1 MDKILVTGGNALKG
15 KVRIVGAKNAALP
28 LMTACLLT
36 EDELTFSNVP
46 HLSDITSMVHL
57 LAQHGVQVTM
67 EGDNQGDGHKGRV
80 LSLQAKKITSSVAPY
95 EIVRK
100 MRASILAL
108 GPLLARHGEAYISLP
123 GGCAIGARPVDLH
136 IKALEALGA
145 DVTIEDGYVHAKAP
159 NGLTGAVYSF
169 PKVTV
174 TGTENILM
182 AATLAKGTTVLKNV
196 AKEPEITDLAH
207 CLIGMGAKISGLET
221 DTLTIEGVEKLSGTK
236 HSILPDRI
244 ETGTYAVAAA
254 MTGGEID
261 ILGTSRA
268 LLPAFIEALE
278 STGAVVTDIPDGFR
292 VKGPE
297 KLKPVTFETAPFP
310 GYPTDL
316 QAQMMALATVADGKS
331 IIEEKIFENRFM
343 HVPELQRMG
352 AQLDID
358 GHTVTATGVKSLK
371 GAPVMATDLRA
382 SVSLILAG
390 LVAEGQTEVGRVYH
404 LDRGYERLVEKLQAC
419 GAQIERFTGE
429 PSLRVAP

>member
-1 MDKILVTGGNALKG
+1 MDKILVTGGAVLKG

-28 LMTACLLT
+28 LLTASLLT
-36 EDELTFSNVP
+36 DQKITFTNVP
-46 HLSDITSMVHL
+46 HLSDITSMVNL
-57 LAQHGVQVTM
+57 LAQHGVEITM
-67 EGDNQGDGHKGRV
+67 EGENEGDGHKGRV
-80 LSLQAKKITSSVAPY
+80 LSMQTHKITSSVAPY
-95 EIVRK
+95 ELVRK

-108 GPLLARHGEAYISLP
+108 GPLVARHGDACISLP

-136 IKALEALGA
+136 IKGLEALGA

-159 NGLTGAVYSF
+159 NGLTGGTYEF

-196 AKEPEITDLAH
+196 AMEPEITDLAH
-207 CLIGMGAKISGLET
+207 CLISMGAKITGLET
-221 DTLTIEGVEKLSGTK
+221 DTLTIEGVEKLSGTT
-236 HSILPDRI
+236 HHILPDRI

-254 MTGGEID
+254 ITGGEIN
-261 ILGTSRA
+261 ILGTSRS
-268 LLPAFIEALE
+268 LLTAFIETLE
-278 STGAVVTDIPDGFR
+278 STGTIVTDIPDGIR
-292 VKGPE
+292 VKGP
-297 KLKPVTFETAPFP
+297 KTLKAVKFETAPYP

-316 QAQMMALATVADGKS
+316 QAQMMALATTAQGKS
-331 IIEEKIFENRFM
+331 TIEENIFENRFM

-352 AQLDID
+352 AHIDID
-358 GHTVTATGVKSLK
+358 GHTVTVEGTDNLK

-390 LVAEGQTEVGRVYH
+390 LVAEGQTEVSRVYH

-419 GAQIERFTGE
+419 GATIDRFTGE